1 MRVRA
6 TVVNDARALF
16 KLASGDLAVW
26 AAAWSS
32 TVDPDMFQVFH
43 MDSQAT
49 SVLNWGYDYLI
60 TQNMATPEEREIIE
74 ELSDKIDEGRETIV
88 QSERAQ
94 IYREASDIVMELAVE
109 FPLYQRSD
117 IFVYN
122 SDLIDATTLVQ
133 DTTPYRGPF
142 SEIWKV
148 SYKG

>member
-1 MRVRA
+1 
-6 TVVNDARALF
+6 
-16 KLASGDLAVW
+16 
-26 AAAWSS
+26 
-32 TVDPDMFQVFH
+32 

-94 IYREASDIVMELAVE
+94 IYREASEIVMELAVE

-122 SDLIDATTLVQ
+122 SDLIDKTTLVQ
-133 DTTPYRGPF
+133 DTTPYRSPF